1 MLSLSGIG
9 TSKPYIGALKQYGKA
24 AGKEIVIY
32 EPTYSEAEFE
42 GFRVIPDLDEFK
54 RIADVIVVN
63 RNDDALKDV
72 ADKVYSRDLFTRD

>member
-1 MLSLSGIG
+1 M
-9 TSKPYIGALKQYGKA
+9 KDKYQKA